1 MLFLVG
7 LSNHWLRI
15 TNTLWLTLFLVTLVN
30 TDHSM
35 VACSLSP
42 GDLIAS
48 TSVNTFGFN
57 KTIDFNRKQAHLTRS
72 GFTQIMYNYVDSN
85 VNQLHHH
92 QVSFKCI
99 QILINLNRSL
109 ENGNQWAFESK
120 FNLNFLLIII
130 TQLELN

>member
-1 MLFLVG
+1 MFLVG
-7 LSNHWLRI
+7 LCNHGLGI
-15 TNTLWLTLFLVTLVN
+15 TNILLLTLFLVTLVN

-42 GDLIAS
+42 GDLI
-48 TSVNTFGFN
+48 TSGNTFAFN

-92 QVSFKCI
+92 QVSSKCI
-99 QILINLNRSL
+99 QSLINLNRSL